1 MDSGKHIVVLEPYYG
16 GSHAAFVDTFAEHS
30 RHRITKVTL
39 PARKW
44 KWRMRGAAIWFTREH
59 TNWFA
64 EPQERVDAILAND
77 MLSVADLR
85 ALLPDR
91 LRGVP
96 IACYFHE
103 NQLTY
108 PISPGQERDYQYG
121 MTNIT
126 SCLAADVVWFNSR
139 FHLEDFLSAAGAL
152 LRKMPDFVP
161 EAVIEDIRAKADVLP
176 PPVQE
181 PKEPLG
187 DDRQGGPLTFLW
199 CHRWE
204 YDKNPTPFFDALLN
218 LDADGCEFNLVM
230 LGEQFRD
237 APPAF
242 AEAAARL
249 NHRITHAGFAENR
262 DDYWRLLAKCDVVV
276 STAIQENFGIGVIEA
291 VLAGCQPLVPRRL
304 AYPEVIPSEF
314 HPWCLYDD
322 DSDLHARLR
331 GILDGEGLLDVDA
344 KRKLRTAMAK
354 KFSASTLTARLDEA
368 LASLMAC

>member
-1 MDSGKHIVVLEPYYG
+1 MHSGKHIVVLEPYYG
-16 GSHAAFVDTFAEHS
+16 GSHAAFVDTFADHS
-30 RHRITKVTL
+30 IHRITKVTL

-44 KWRMRGAAIWFTREH
+44 KWRMRGAAIWFTRED

-64 EPQERVDAILAND
+64 DPHDHVDAILAND

-85 ALLPDR
+85 ALLPHD

-108 PISPGQERDYQYG
+108 PMAPGQERDYQYG

-126 SCLAADVVWFNSR
+126 SCLAADAVWFNSR
-139 FHLEDFLSAAGAL
+139 FHLDDFLSAAGAL

-161 EAVIEDIRAKADVLP
+161 EAVIEEIRAKADVFP

-181 PKEPLG
+181 PAEFRENVRKG
-187 DDRQGGPLTFLW
+187 DPLTFLW

-204 YDKNPTPFFDALLN
+204 YDKNPTPFFDALLS

-242 AEAAARL
+242 AQVEARL
-249 NHRITHAGFAENR
+249 GHRITHAGFAENR
-262 DDYWRLLAKCDVVV
+262 DDYWRLLANCDVVV

-314 HPWCLYDD
+314 HPLCLYDD
-322 DSDLHARLR
+322 DSDLPTRLR
-331 GILDGEGLLDVDA
+331 GLLAGEGLLDIDA
-344 KRKLRTAMAK
+344 RRRLRRAMVAE
-354 KFSASTLTARLDEA
+354 FGASPATARLDGA
-368 LASLMAC
+368 LASLIAC